1 MASLALAIC
10 LPACATMLSTSIGE
24 ADQGRVMGNNQALQV
39 GAESLSG
46 LLGGLLAAIMVKL
59 SLVVLGIVAI
69 AAAGLLLLI

>member
-1 MASLALAIC
+1 
-10 LPACATMLSTSIGE
+10 
-24 ADQGRVMGNNQALQV
+24 LQV

-69 AAAGLLLLI
+69 AAAGLLFLI

>member
-1 MASLALAIC
+1 
-10 LPACATMLSTSIGE
+10 
-24 ADQGRVMGNNQALQV
+24 LQV